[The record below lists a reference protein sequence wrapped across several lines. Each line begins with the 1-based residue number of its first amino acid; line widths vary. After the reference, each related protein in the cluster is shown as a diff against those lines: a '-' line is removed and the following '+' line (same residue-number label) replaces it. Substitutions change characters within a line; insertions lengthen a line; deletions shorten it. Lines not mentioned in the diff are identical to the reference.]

1 MARTKFK
8 PSKLT
13 LFIGLFLTGIIL
25 LLLPQ
30 SITSKVNFT
39 FIDIFD
45 YFLNMGSA
53 AQKQRINA
61 PESYVSKQ
69 EYQRLQTAFANLD
82 QQHTELK
89 QQFEKLSKVR
99 LTEPDPS
106 SGLVIAKI
114 VNRKEHQLIINR
126 GSKDGLAAGQYVLGD
141 NAVIGLIEQVA
152 DDISSV
158 QLITSASCKMPIKIS
173 SPEINSYFNGT
184 MQGDGKAA
192 AKIFNIPQK
201 YKIKTGNTVY
211 AAERPGLL
219 ASARII
225 GKISKCK
232 LGAKS
237 AVVWDIEV
245 EPIYNFENIT
255 YVAIVIIKMPEFK

>member
-53 AQKQRINA
+53 SQKQRINA

-114 VNRKEHQLIINR
+114 VNRKEHKKLI
-126 GSKDGLAAGQYVLGD
+126 Y
-141 NAVIGLIEQVA
+141 
-152 DDISSV
+152 
-158 QLITSASCKMPIKIS
+158 
-173 SPEINSYFNGT
+173 
-184 MQGDGKAA
+184 
-192 AKIFNIPQK
+192 
-201 YKIKTGNTVY
+201 
-211 AAERPGLL
+211 
-219 ASARII
+219 
-225 GKISKCK
+225 
-232 LGAKS
+232 
-237 AVVWDIEV
+237 
-245 EPIYNFENIT
+245 
-255 YVAIVIIKMPEFK
+255 

>member
-30 SITSKVNFT
+30 NVTSKVNFA

-53 AQKQRINA
+53 AQKPRVNSA
-61 PESYVSKQ
+61 DSYVSKQ
-69 EYQRLQTAFANLD
+69 AYLQLQAAYSNLEA
-82 QQHTELK
+82 QHAELK
-89 QQFEKLSKVR
+89 NQFEKLSKVR
-99 LTEPDPS
+99 LTEPNPS

-141 NAVIGLIEQVA
+141 NAVIGLVEQVS

-158 QLITSASCKMPIKIS
+158 QLITSAACKMPIKIS
-173 SPEINSYFNGT
+173 SPEINSYLNGA
-184 MQGDGKAA
+184 MQGDGKNA
-192 AKIFNIPQK
+192 AKISNIPQK
-201 YKIKTGNTVY
+201 YKIKPGNTVY
-211 AAERPGLL
+211 AAEQPGLL
-219 ASARII
+219 ATARII

-245 EPIYNFENIT
+245 EPIYSFDNIT
-255 YVAIVIIKMPEFK
+255 DVAVVIIKMPEFK